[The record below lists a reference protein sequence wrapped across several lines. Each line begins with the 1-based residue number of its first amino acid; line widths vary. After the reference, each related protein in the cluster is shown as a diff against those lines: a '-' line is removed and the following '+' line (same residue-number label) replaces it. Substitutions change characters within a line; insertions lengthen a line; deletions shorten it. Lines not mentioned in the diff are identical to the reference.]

1 MVALRR
7 IVNAFPH
14 RCTAFGVCFM
24 WVDVS
29 LLVTLLGDDNERRAA
44 FSRALERRGW
54 STSAETP
61 DAYRVAFR
69 ETENDD
75 EIVKICTRDVQDS
88 AYVSGVAHY
97 QATCLIAA
105 DALAAAGEPCESD
118 ADDDA

>member
-1 MVALRR
+1 
-7 IVNAFPH
+7 
-14 RCTAFGVCFM
+14 M

-54 STSAETP
+54 SSSVETP
-61 DAYRVAFR
+61 DSYRVAFR
-69 ETENDD
+69 EPENDE

-97 QATCLIAA
+97 QATCLI
-105 DALAAAGEPCESD
+105 DSDELSNTESD
-118 ADDDA
+118 ADEDAFRSRRSDFDEV